1 MRQQLLV
8 MLSEGGLKDIFEDA
22 RKSYEII
29 NGEDPKR
36 YCVPQYL
43 YDVLQIIQEKNPTW
57 HGNAVDPWAKDEIRG
72 Q

>member
-1 MRQQLLV
+1 M
-8 MLSEGGLKDIFEDA
+8 FEDA

-43 YDVLQIIQEKNPTW
+43 YDVLSIIQEKNPTW
-57 HGNAVDPWAKDEIRG
+57 HGNAIDPWAKDEIRG